1 MPQPIKAIL
10 SVAALV
16 LILVG
21 LGFVIS
27 RIMPDGR
34 VLAFT
39 WRELVAVI
47 LVSIAIVWS
56 RQWRRRLRP

>member
-10 SVAALV
+10 SVAMLV

-34 VLAFT
+34 VLDFT
-39 WRELVAVI
+39 WRELIVVV